1 MGPWDRK
8 PPLLYLQS
16 CCRDRLNRGRDVGT
30 DEVGGEREQRC
41 CRVDLELAL
50 MSRGDSI
57 QQEARG
63 GG

>member
-1 MGPWDRK
+1 M
-8 PPLLYLQS
+8 
-16 CCRDRLNRGRDVGT
+16 GT

-41 CRVDLELAL
+41 FRVDLELAL